1 MKKGDNKY
9 MHAVNTRTSE
19 FMRNNPPPEGV
30 SFRWS
35 GLTYINK
42 VWQELM
48 VIGMFKAV
56 LGAAAVILILMLIEF
71 RSLILGFLSML
82 PLTLS
87 ILLTYGL
94 AGWIGKDYDMPI
106 AVCSTLAL
114 GMSIDFAIH
123 YIQRWRTY
131 YLKSKNLEEAH
142 NYMFAD
148 PGRAI
153 LRNAIVITLGF
164 LPLTL
169 SNLMPYVN
177 VGICFAFLMII
188 STLTTL
194 LVLPLTL
201 RYLGPRLL
209 KGGIS

>member
-1 MKKGDNKY
+1 
-9 MHAVNTRTSE
+9 
-19 FMRNNPPPEGV
+19 
-30 SFRWS
+30 
-35 GLTYINK
+35 
-42 VWQELM
+42 
-48 VIGMFKAV
+48 
-56 LGAAAVILILMLIEF
+56 
-71 RSLILGFLSML
+71 ML

-123 YIQRWRTY
+123 YIQRWRTHY
-131 YLKSKNLEEAH
+131 VRSQNLEEAH
-142 NYMFAD
+142 RYMFAD

-169 SNLMPYVN
+169 SNLMPYVT
-177 VGICFAFLMII
+177 VGICFAVLMII

-194 LVLPLTL
+194 LVLPLAL